1 MNTNNFEQDAFM
13 IKHRKRTSKK
23 QLEVLEKTFETC
35 IRPDSKLRKKLGDQ
49 LNMTPRAV
57 QIWFQNRR
65 AKIKKITGEYKIK
78 KKIDKK
84 TVTNDFRNYNMD
96 NNENLSNSPLYNNV
110 YPYYNQYNDNTLFYK
125 DNFYN
130 NNVYNNIENVN
141 FKENNLYKENNFK
154 DVNYKDGINY
164 NDNNLYKENINYKEN
179 LYKDNLYKEA
189 NYIDNNV
196 YANMENNMYNSIDKS
211 PYPVCEPM
219 YYNKH
224 QVDYPYN
231 HYNYNNVHNGRYP
244 NDVYYGGQMYDKTQ
258 FYNNEQGYPPQ
269 YDAYYYYDETN
280 QENGKQEE

>member
-65 AKIKKITGEYKIK
+65 AKIKKINGEYKIK

-84 TVTNDFRNYNMD
+84 IVTNDFINYNMD
-96 NNENLSNSPLYNNV
+96 NTENMSNSPLYNNC
-110 YPYYNQYNDNTLFYK
+110 YPYYNQYNDNVIYYK
-125 DNFYN
+125 DNYYSNNNMYN
-130 NNVYNNIENVN
+130 NM
-141 FKENNLYKENNFK
+141 
-154 DVNYKDGINY
+154 
-164 NDNNLYKENINYKEN
+164 DNNLYKENINYKDN
-179 LYKDNLYKEA
+179 NLYKENVNYKDA
-189 NYIDNNV
+189 NLYKENINYKDSNIYSNIDNNV
-196 YANMENNMYNSIDKS
+196 YTNMENNMYNNIDKNV
-211 PYPVCEPM
+211 YPVCEPM

-224 QVDYPYN
+224 QVD
-231 HYNYNNVHNGRYP
+231 HYNYNNVHNGRYN